1 MIESPKRLRLLAYAP
16 QMAAYG
22 GMERHVC
29 SLAAA
34 LGARGH
40 QVDLMTTSN
49 SLGSLLREELSVSKV
64 ALHEL
69 PLRRGAAGPGRKLLW
84 LARKLWSLRRESWDV
99 IYTNGQSALARQVW
113 RVAGPKTRIVHHH
126 HTSADSEEQK
136 TWSSGFV
143 KVLQQTRELVGCSQA
158 TCREL
163 ASAVGREDARFLPY
177 LTQCPVDGEMLV
189 DFARRADETL
199 NFGFLGRMIPEKGIE
214 RILAISGA
222 AELADVKWHLHGVG
236 DAYPMSHFEKYH
248 NVVYHGAYRGA
259 QAHAEVLLG
268 LDAMV
273 LFSTH
278 NEGMPLSLIEGMS
291 AGLPW
296 LATDR
301 GGTKEIA
308 IEPKEAMVLDSAT
321 DDSGLIC
328 AVRAMADRIRNGLTS
343 RSRQRSAYDSHFSPQ
358 RVTAQW
364 ISFLEQS

>member
-1 MIESPKRLRLLAYAP
+1 
-16 QMAAYG
+16 
-22 GMERHVC
+22 
-29 SLAAA
+29 

-40 QVDLMTTSN
+40 RVDLITTSN
-49 SLGSLLREELSVSKV
+49 SLGPLLREELSVSKV

-69 PLRRGAAGPGRKLLW
+69 PLQRGEAGPGQKLLW
-84 LARKLWSLRRESWDV
+84 LARKLWTLRRESWDL

-113 RVAGPKTRIVHHH
+113 RIAGPKTRIVHHH
-126 HTSADSEEQK
+126 HTSADSQEQE

-143 KVLQQTRELVGCSQA
+143 KVLRQAGELVGCSQA
-158 TCREL
+158 TCQEL
-163 ASAVGREDARFLPY
+163 ASAVGRGDARFLPY
-177 LTQCPVDGEMLV
+177 LTQCPVDAEMVV
-189 DFARRADETL
+189 DFKQRADKTL
-199 NFGFLGRMIPEKGIE
+199 NFGFMGRMIPEKGID
-214 RILAISGA
+214 RILAISDA

-236 DAYPMSHFEKYH
+236 DAYPKSYFEKYP

-259 QAHAEVLLG
+259 QAQAEVLLG
-268 LDAMV
+268 LDALV

-308 IEPKEAMVLDSAT
+308 VEPNEAMVLDSAT
-321 DDSGLIC
+321 DDSGLIR

-343 RSRQRSAYDSHFSPQ
+343 RRRQRSAYDLCFSPQ

-364 ISFLEQS
+364 IAFLEQS